1 MKHANATA
9 DTPKNIYPGTI
20 RFLLQVG
27 QKSSAS
33 VDVSRDSVFFSA
45 GEYSEH
51 VFFSLHTNRHDDAA
65 GIKTTR
71 E

>member
-33 VDVSRDSVFFSA
+33 VDVSRDSVFLSA
-45 GEYSEH
+45 GGTPSTY
-51 VFFSLHTNRHDDAA
+51 FFRF
-65 GIKTTR
+65 TR
-71 E
+71 IAMMTPTA